1 MKQETKN
8 KIIKEIIRRVILNTG
23 ESHRLVVQDVLDEEF
38 INFCISFFKKIV
50 SKKLSD
56 EPIDVDWY
64 KTEFLSENLDK
75 VDIATNAGL
84 NMKSITNAY
93 NTTTK
98 GTVIQ
103 ASLDH
108 YESFCNTIE
117 RLIETGGDLEIE
129 LTIKFNKVSVDLNVS
144 ESLIVINALAVK
156 RSAIAGG
163 LWSFS
168 GKNAEKPLVTALC
181 KLYDVHDKHY
191 SGYGPA
197 SRREIDFYLIS
208 DDGEA
213 HKTEV
218 KLMGRGNPE
227 SADVIHARSTEIF
240 VADRLSDLNKEQFD
254 EVGVQ
259 WVALNDEGGYKRFKD
274 VLNYYNIPHSDDPID
289 VEEKL
294 NGILDEMF
302 TPYIYNFEIKE
313 NK

>member
-1 MKQETKN
+1 MAKN
-8 KIIKEIIRRVILNTG
+8 T
-23 ESHRLVVQDVLDEEF
+23 
-38 INFCISFFKKIV
+38 NF
-50 SKKLSD
+50 D
-56 EPIDVDWY
+56 
-64 KTEFLSENLDK
+64 
-75 VDIATNAGL
+75 
-84 NMKSITNAY
+84 TNAY

-259 WVALNDEGGYKRFKD
+259 WVALNDEGVYKRFKD